1 MQKLPIKSAERN
13 LNQGQAKKDEPEIN
27 IANKGHSTILRIV
40 ILIVGIIVGTAI
52 CTTVIYF
59 AFLKKDDN
67 NNPEDINTNSID
79 NSGKLNKANKQFGSS
94 IPCTT
99 GTEEL
104 CKTCDEENEECL
116 ACNPGYYLP
125 LDADDKTKCKKCTDI
140 VTNCNECHGNLY
152 SVTCDNFL
160 TQNTKSTCNLN
171 NEEKREFCRSVCKGE
186 DDENICNE
194 DLGYEMVDGECKLM
208 YSYRAVIKTTKPYEK
223 LDLIYTFKTYVK
235 RVKVDGV
242 IIENPSWAYNFTNPG
257 LHIVFVLVN
266 IPSSKVDYSNTFY
279 GLKNMI
285 SIHFTPLF
293 NTSSAERMISFFSL
307 CFNLTSINL
316 SVFDTRNV
324 ESMFAMFTRCEK
336 LTSLD
341 VSNFDTTKVTDMSD
355 MFSRCYALTSIDI
368 SNFKAPKLSLASG
381 MFSHCYS
388 LTSIDISH
396 LESKKLS
403 NIENMF
409 INDKNLKY
417 VNVRNVNTSRVT
429 QMSYLFQNCTSLTS
443 IDLSGFNTSLVR
455 YMTNFFKN
463 CISLTSIDIGHFN
476 TGNCYALEGMFN
488 GCTSLIYINMAKSTY
503 GYGSNVFELVPDGGT
518 IIVHPTRVA
527 NAEKYLTKK
536 GWNIISA
543 TTNN

>member
-1 MQKLPIKSAERN
+1 MQKLPIKSTDRDIKN
-13 LNQGQAKKDEPEIN
+13 GPTKKDESEIN
-27 IANKGHSTILRIV
+27 ISNKGHSTILRIV

-59 AFLKKDDN
+59 AFLKIDPDETKV
-67 NNPEDINTNSID
+67 NTID
-79 NSGKLNKANKQFGSS
+79 NSVKLNKANKQTGSS

-99 GTEEL
+99 GDENF
-104 CKTCDEENEECL
+104 CKICDEENNECST
-116 ACNPGYYLP
+116 CNPGYYLP

-140 VTNCNECHGNLY
+140 VTNCNECHGNLN

-160 TQNTKSTCNLN
+160 GQNTQSTCNLN
-171 NEEKREFCRSVCKGE
+171 IDEKREYCRNICEGNDE
-186 DDENICNE
+186 DICNE

-208 YSYRAVIKTTKPYEK
+208 YSYRAIIKTTEPYEK
-223 LDLIYTFKTYVK
+223 VDLIYTFRTYVK

-242 IIENPSWAYNFTNPG
+242 IIEKPSYAYNFTNPG
-257 LHIVFVLVN
+257 LHVVFVFVD
-266 IPSSKVDYSNTFY
+266 IPSRLVDYSNTFY
-279 GLKNMI
+279 GMSKMI

-293 NTSSAERMISFFSL
+293 NTSNTERMTSFFSL
-307 CFNLTSINL
+307 CYNLTSINL

-324 ESMFAMFTRCEK
+324 ESMFGMFTRCEK

-341 VSNFDTTKVTDMSD
+341 VSNFNTLKVTDMSD
-355 MFSRCYALTSIDI
+355 MFSRCYLLTSIDI
-368 SNFKAPKLSLASG
+368 SNFRAPKLSLASG
-381 MFSHCYS
+381 MFIHCYS

-409 INDKNLKY
+409 SYDKNLKY
-417 VNVRNVNTSRVT
+417 VNVQNVNTSRVT

-443 IDLSGFNTSLVR
+443 IDLSGFDTSLVR

-476 TGNCYALEGMFN
+476 TGNCYALEGIFN
-488 GCTSLIYINMAKSTY
+488 GCTSLTYINMAKSTY
-503 GYGSNVFELVPDGGT
+503 KYSSNIYQSVPNGGT
-518 IIVHPTRVA
+518 IIVHPNVVS
-527 NAEKYLTKK
+527 NAEKYLSKI